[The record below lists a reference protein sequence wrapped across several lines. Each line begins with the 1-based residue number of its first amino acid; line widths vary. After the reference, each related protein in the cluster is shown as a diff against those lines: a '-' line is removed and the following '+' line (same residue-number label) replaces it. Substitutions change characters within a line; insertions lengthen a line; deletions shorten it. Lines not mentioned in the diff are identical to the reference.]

1 MQEEKIMEKEAKKL
15 NGKDLIQIGIYAAIY
30 YVIVCV
36 VAMLGMIPVMYPMLA
51 VICPIVG
58 GIPFMLFLTKVKKFG
73 MILIMSILLGTLMF
87 ISGMGW
93 YALVMSVFTG
103 LLSEWIY
110 RAGNYESARCAVF
123 TNATFSLWV
132 WANLLLLFVNRES
145 FLASRA
151 KTVGSDYVEK
161 LNALTPDWLCPV
173 LLVICFLCGVIG
185 GMLGKR
191 TLFRHFKKAGIA

>member
-1 MQEEKIMEKEAKKL
+1 MEKEAKKL

-51 VICPIVG
+51 VICP
-58 GIPFMLFLTKVKKFG
+58 
-73 MILIMSILLGTLMF
+73 
-87 ISGMGW
+87 
-93 YALVMSVFTG
+93 LVMSVFTG

-110 RAGNYESARCAVF
+110 RAGNYESAKCAVF

-191 TLFRHFKKAGIA
+191 MLSRHFKKAGIA

>member
-1 MQEEKIMEKEAKKL
+1 MEKETKKL
-15 NGKDLIQIGIYAAIY
+15 NGKDLINIGIYAAIY
-30 YVIVCV
+30 YVIVFA

-73 MILIMSILLGTLMF
+73 MIWIMSVVLGLLML

-93 YALVMSVFTG
+93 FALVMSIFTG
-103 LLSEWIY
+103 IISELIY
-110 RAGNYESARCAVF
+110 KSGNYKSAKCAVI

-132 WANLLLLFVNRES
+132 WANLLILFVNREA

-151 KTVGSDYVEK
+151 ETVGQEYVDK

-173 LLVICFLCGVIG
+173 LLLECFLCGIIG
-185 GMLGKR
+185 GLLGKGM
-191 TLFRHFKKAGIA
+191 LSKHFKKAGIV

>member
-1 MQEEKIMEKEAKKL
+1 MEKETKKL

-36 VAMLGMIPVMYPMLA
+36 VAMLGMIPV
-51 VICPIVG
+51 ICPIVG

-73 MILIMSILLGTLMF
+73 MILIVSILLGTLMF

-110 RAGNYESARCAVF
+110 RAGNNESAKCAVF

-151 KTVGSDYVEK
+151 KTVGQDYVEK

-191 TLFRHFKKAGIA
+191 MLSRHFKKAGIA

>member
-1 MQEEKIMEKEAKKL
+1 MMVNETKKL
-15 NGKDLIQIGIYAAIY
+15 NGKDLIHIGIYAAIY
-30 YVIVCV
+30 FVIVFAA
-36 VAMLGMIPVMYPMLA
+36 AMLGMIPIMYPMLT

-58 GIPFMLFLTKVKKFG
+58 GIPFTLFLTKVNKFG
-73 MILIMSILLGTLMF
+73 MIWIMSVLMGILML

-93 YALVMSVFTG
+93 FALAMSVFTG
-103 LLSEWIY
+103 LISELIY
-110 RAGNYESARCAVF
+110 KSGNYKSAKCAVI

-151 KTVGSDYVEK
+151 ETVGQDYVDQ

-173 LLVICFLCGVIG
+173 LLLVCFGCGIIG
-185 GMLGKR
+185 GLLGKSM
-191 TLFRHFKKAGIA
+191 LSKHFKKAGIV

>member
-1 MQEEKIMEKEAKKL
+1 MEKETKKL
-15 NGKDLIQIGIYAAIY
+15 NGKDLINIGIYVAIY
-30 YVIVCV
+30 YVIVFA

-73 MILIMSILLGTLMF
+73 MIWIMSVVLGLLMLV
-87 ISGMGW
+87 SGMGW
-93 YALVMSVFTG
+93 FALVMSIFTG
-103 LLSEWIY
+103 IISELIY
-110 RAGNYESARCAVF
+110 KSGNYKSAKCAVM

-132 WANLLLLFVNRES
+132 WANLLILFVNREA

-151 KTVGSDYVEK
+151 ETVGQEYVDK

-173 LLVICFLCGVIG
+173 LLLVCFLCGIIG
-185 GMLGKR
+185 GLLGKGM
-191 TLFRHFKKAGIA
+191 LSKHFKKAGIV